1 LTARGDNELRGAPEV
16 ALLIWFGR
24 IQRGST
30 QMNNHQINVT
40 EPLLPP
46 LQKFIPYLVEIWRRR
61 WLTNGGH
68 FHHLLE
74 TALAEYLQVP
84 YVSLFNNGTSALLV
98 ALRALNISGEVITTP
113 FSFVATAHS
122 LLWAGLTPVFADIDP
137 DTFNLDPHSVM
148 ARLSEQTG
156 AIVPVHCYGTP
167 CDVFAFQEISKSAK
181 IPVMYDA
188 AHAFGVKINGQSVLN
203 FGDLSILSFH
213 ATKVFNTFEGGA
225 IISHSKEQ
233 KSRIDNLKNFG
244 IVDEIT
250 VVDCGINGKMSEF
263 QAAFG
268 LLQLSHV
275 DEAIKIRKDLAD
287 HYRLLLKDEPRVAF
301 LSDAPNV
308 FQNGGYVPVLVHGD
322 GSSTRDALFAALRSR
337 NIGCRRYFYPLISN
351 MEMYRSK
358 VGAAA
363 SDLPVANFVA
373 DRVLCLP
380 VHPNLRKSD
389 VTAIVEFMLQ
399 ELRGADRGSSA
410 GEDWA
415 QEHLYLLSARQLVM
429 PKPRAVRA
437 TG

>member
-1 LTARGDNELRGAPEV
+1 MVSIELHDLLTAFDKQRKTLHWICTRSDQTPCCRTGIIACMNSDNIPSSKTSPFTARGLNELCGAPE
-16 ALLIWFGR
+16 LRSSQMLWR
-24 IQRGST
+24 IQGGRT
-30 QMNNHQINVT
+30 MNNQQINVT

-46 LQKFIPYLVEIWRRR
+46 LEKFIPYLEEIWRRR

-68 FHHLLE
+68 FHQLLE

-98 ALRALNISGEVITTP
+98 GLRALNVSGEVITTP

-137 DTFNLDPHSVM
+137 HSFNLDPQSVM
-148 ARLSEQTG
+148 PRLSEQTG

-167 CDVFAFQEISKSAK
+167 CDVFAFRKISKSAK

-188 AHAFGVKINGQSVLN
+188 AHAFGVKIDGQSVLN

-250 VVDCGINGKMSEF
+250 VVECGINGKMSEF

-275 DEAIKIRKDLAD
+275 D
-287 HYRLLLKDEPRVAF
+287 
-301 LSDAPNV
+301 
-308 FQNGGYVPVLVHGD
+308 
-322 GSSTRDALFAALRSR
+322 RS
-337 NIGCRRYFYPLISN
+337 
-351 MEMYRSK
+351 
-358 VGAAA
+358 
-363 SDLPVANFVA
+363 
-373 DRVLCLP
+373 
-380 VHPNLRKSD
+380 H
-389 VTAIVEFMLQ
+389 
-399 ELRGADRGSSA
+399 
-410 GEDWA
+410 
-415 QEHLYLLSARQLVM
+415 
-429 PKPRAVRA
+429 
-437 TG
+437 